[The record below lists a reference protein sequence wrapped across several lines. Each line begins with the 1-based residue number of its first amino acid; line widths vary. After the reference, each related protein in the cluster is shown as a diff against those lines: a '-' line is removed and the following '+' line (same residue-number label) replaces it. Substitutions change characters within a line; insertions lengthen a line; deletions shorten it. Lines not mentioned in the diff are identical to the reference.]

1 MIDTTELAEYIN
13 DQIQEHYGNYF
24 SNTEYPYPAI
34 LEVPTV
40 NDFEFWIQQFK
51 IRGSVGHS
59 EWSERYK
66 INMWIKDK
74 E

>member
-1 MIDTTELAEYIN
+1 MAKELAEYIH
-13 DQIQEHYGNYF
+13 DRVQEHYGNYF

-66 INMWIKDK
+66 INIWIED